1 MTESDKELLQ
11 LVAPYIEILH
21 QYGEPY
27 VWRLKMSKTAFDEI
41 AKNLDASIKSH
52 SKDTRYLLTGEF
64 APCVMVYIAEW
75 YKRCY
80 DNAQSESLLKDFD
93 TQEWQAIWEH
103 CGFPKEKYVYQQEG
117 GTHRWKES
125 LFVLGG
131 LAQPFRLQQNGE
143 LLLKLCQLYHDEDIP
158 IETLSGING
167 SIAFR
172 QSISNEHSLYWFFNQ
187 ILSGNPPYDEEELR
201 DPNSGSSLL
210 IKAIKDADK
219 KAREEKFRF
228 NWLIRNVPERE
239 HMHRRLKI
247 ALKPEE
253 AGGKYRQYIS
263 YGRVR
268 QWGIQHP
275 EDVSRILFSLQFR
288 DEADIVKAYDF
299 EHPLFVFSN
308 RGVEADN
315 FVCWS
320 TADEVV
326 ANHIPVQQFTSVQLW
341 AKADDAEPRPVP
353 KAFEFKDPL
362 QVFKRRQEQYEW
374 EDRTNNQAD
383 TAVLFSDNWQEIT
396 ANGHLHMS
404 RKAFFDREEGESIP
418 YNWCNIFESIK
429 LRSGNRTLSFD
440 SQKGKDIVFPTC
452 YPNDIKYEE
461 SFTVEHHYMEKFD
474 EEDEEGAEI
483 VEHIPILFGLQN
495 IVCRHF
501 ESKDDIVGRECKPI
515 SVMHK
520 VGREY
525 VMVENTED
533 LTIGV
538 KKLRVQVTDVS
549 SSDITVFYVPWSK
562 HQGSPVVRDFE
573 KNEVRVAGVTVQN
586 DYQRDHKEY
595 APCIE
600 VRLGSNE
607 DYIVVNVY
615 RPQNLIELY
624 HNDKLIEYHD
634 NRGDVIKIPLML
646 CREFRVRDYGREGVK
661 EYDCRRLMELYPSIY
676 SLTLNA
682 YYGLK
687 PDWHLQ
693 SINADAPF
701 NYLRLCFFDRN
712 GQEDGN
718 WVALDSNGTQFIA
731 PSAIAEWRGPGLI
744 FDSLMSPLC
753 LHYRERIERRRVGG
767 IGNQIN
773 AFVSSL
779 ETYDIAA
786 KHRAYFFMFD
796 KIGKLNETVRNG
808 RMIDD
813 ILLPIIERSEGRIT
827 DKEIRDLQRFAFEFQ
842 FNWSDKLAEWNRESE
857 KRPQINNV
865 MYRISTLK

>member
-27 VWRLKMSKTAFDEI
+27 VWRLKMSKSAFDEI
-41 AKNLDASIKSH
+41 ANALEASIKSH
-52 SKDTRYLLTGEF
+52 SKDTKYLLTDEF

-75 YKRCY
+75 YKRY
-80 DNAQSESLLKDFD
+80 YENTQSEPLLKDFD

-247 ALKPEE
+247 AMKPEE

-263 YGRVR
+263 YDRVR

-288 DEADIVKAYDF
+288 DEAGIVKAYDF
-299 EHPLFVFSN
+299 KRPLFVFSN

-353 KAFEFKDPL
+353 KAYEFKDPL

-383 TAVLFSDNWQEIT
+383 TAVLFSDNWQEIP

-418 YNWCNIFESIK
+418 YNWCNIFERIE
-429 LRSGNRTLSFD
+429 LRSGNKTISFD

-461 SFTVEHHYMEKFD
+461 NFTVEHHYMEKFD
-474 EEDEEGAEI
+474 EDDEEGAEV
-483 VEHIPILFGLQN
+483 VEQIPILFGLHN
-495 IVCRHF
+495 I
-501 ESKDDIVGRECKPI
+501 ECTPLSI
-515 SVMHK
+515 MHK

-525 VMVENTED
+525 EIVENPEY

-538 KKLRVQVTDVS
+538 KKLRIQVTEVS
-549 SSDITVFYVPWSK
+549 SSDITVFYVPWPEN
-562 HQGSPVVRDFE
+562 QGCPVVRDFE
-573 KNEVRVAGVTVQN
+573 ANEVRVAGITAQN

-600 VRLGSNE
+600 VRLGSDE
-607 DYIVVNVY
+607 DYVVVNVY
-615 RPQNLIELY
+615 RPQELVELY
-624 HNDKLIEYHD
+624 QNDKLIEYHD
-634 NRGDVIKIPLML
+634 NRGEEIKIPFML

-661 EYDCRRLMELYPSIY
+661 EYNCGKMMEQYPSIY
-676 SLTLNA
+676 PLNDNF
-682 YYGLK
+682 GTK

-693 SINADAPF
+693 SKNADAPF
-701 NYLRLCFFDRN
+701 NYLRLCFFDQN
-712 GQEDGN
+712 GIDGGN
-718 WVALDSNGTQFIA
+718 WVVSDSNETQFIA
-731 PSAIAEWRGPGLI
+731 PSAIAGRRGPCLI
-744 FDSLMSPLC
+744 FDSLMSPFC
-753 LHYRERIERRRVGG
+753 RHYRERIEKKKAGG
-767 IGNQIN
+767 IGNQTN
-773 AFVSSL
+773 ATMSSL
-779 ETYDIAA
+779 MIYDIAA

-796 KIGKLNETVRNG
+796 KIGKLNETIRNG
-808 RMIDD
+808 RVIDD

-842 FNWSDKLAEWNRESE
+842 FNWSDKLAEWNQESE
-857 KRPQINNV
+857 KRPQINDV
-865 MYRISTLK
+865 IYRISTLK